1 MKRSLFRRFWY
12 AGTRQFFLMLMRYR
26 YGVRFHYS
34 GLENLDGTEAMLL
47 AANHE
52 SFMDPPAIGAGIPEM
67 INYLARESLF
77 RNPLFGAHLRA
88 INVIPLDLDSSSGAV
103 IGMKESIKRLNA
115 GEKLLLFPEGTRT
128 QDGEIHEF
136 KPGFVILA
144 KRAKCP
150 ILPIAIAGAYE
161 RLPKGMKKIHAGD
174 VYIRLGK
181 PLSVDEV
188 QTLKREEVAHEVR
201 RRVLVIQTEMRQ
213 EFSIKPRTTTP

>member
-12 AGTRQFFLMLMRYR
+12 VGTRRFFLMLMQYR

-115 GEKLLLFPEGTRT
+115 GEKLLVFPEGTRT
-128 QDGEIHEF
+128 EDGEIHEF

-161 RLPKGMKKIHAGD
+161 RLPKGTKNIRSGD
-174 VYIRLGK
+174 VYVRLGQ
-181 PLSVDEV
+181 PVSAEDV
-188 QTLKREEVAHEVR
+188 QQLKREEVAQEVR
-201 RRVLVIQTEMRQ
+201 RRVTELQMEMRR
-213 EFSIKPRTTTP
+213 EFSIKQSS